1 MSNKIE
7 KFEDLECWQE
17 ARVLVNL
24 AYSLSSQGSFA
35 KDFDLKS
42 QFRRAS
48 ISVMNNIA
56 EGFGRYSNKEFTRF
70 LEISTASSFEV
81 KSMTYILIDLEY
93 ITNEQSKTLFEQE
106 EKTRRKALA
115 LLKYL
120 KNKH

>member
-1 MSNKIE
+1 MSKKIE

-17 ARVLVNL
+17 ARALVNL
-24 AYSLSSQGSFA
+24 VYTISNQGNLA

-42 QFRRAS
+42 QFRRAAV
-48 ISVMNNIA
+48 SVMNNIA
-56 EGFGRYSNKEFTRF
+56 EGFGRYSNKEFIRF
-70 LEISTASSFEV
+70 LEISTASSIEV
-81 KSMTYILIDLEY
+81 KSMVYILIDLEY
-93 ITNEQSKTLFEQE
+93 INKEQANNLFEQE

>member
-1 MSNKIE
+1 MPYRK
-7 KFEDLECWQE
+7 DGQ
-17 ARVLVNL
+17 
-24 AYSLSSQGSFA
+24 FA

-56 EGFGRYSNKEFTRF
+56 EGFGRYSNKEFIRF
-70 LEISTASSFEV
+70 LEIAKASSTEV
-81 KSMTYILIDLEY
+81 KSMIYILNDLKY
-93 ITNEQSKTLFEQE
+93 INEEQTKALFEQE
-106 EKTRRKALA
+106 DKTRRKALA

>member
-1 MSNKIE
+1 MPYRK
-7 KFEDLECWQE
+7 DGQ
-17 ARVLVNL
+17 
-24 AYSLSSQGSFA
+24 FA

-56 EGFGRYSNKEFTRF
+56 EGFGRYSNKEFIRF
-70 LEISTASSFEV
+70 LEIATASSTEV
-81 KSMTYILIDLEY
+81 KSMIYILNDLKY
-93 ITNEQSKTLFEQE
+93 INEEQTKALFEQE
-106 EKTRRKALA
+106 DKTRRKALA

>member
-24 AYSLSSQGSFA
+24 AYSLSNQGNFA

-56 EGFGRYSNKEFTRF
+56 EGFGRYSNKEFIRF
-70 LEISTASSFEV
+70 LEIATASSIEV

-93 ITNEQSKTLFEQE
+93 ISKEQSKTLFEQE

-120 KNKH
+120 KNKN